1 MPRFY
6 LIARESWFQK
16 SIHPVECPITIGRG
30 SYNDLQIK
38 HLSVS
43 RQHARIVNEGDKL
56 IVEDLNSQNG
66 TLLNGHAVKRAELK
80 DGDTLT
86 FGKVD
91 FRVVSEPDDK
101 EDDLS
106 ETEIF
111 YKVFH
116 ERKSQEGVSQSIRLK
131 EAIAK
136 VPLFRDLPL
145 EARDFLVRRA
155 HLRIFEPTEFVFR
168 EGDRGKS
175 IYIVLDGEIEI
186 FTQDNYGTP
195 VPLAKMGPNSFF
207 GERAVL
213 SGKPRCAS
221 AVAVKETLICELP
234 VRIIKDL
241 LRVNAK
247 MRLLLEEYSNKRFR
261 AYVVMRENL
270 GIRERRI
277 HPRLNE
283 ELPVRLQFMKES
295 EDGEEENVT
304 VDVVSSDISVG
315 GVKLQVPGD
324 LFRGVDCLGKQVRL
338 SIELPKPFGE
348 VRSLGLIRSVQACDT
363 GDKTY
368 VGVEFYGMSPED
380 CQTLEKF
387 FTWDSS
393 I

>member
-1 MPRFY
+1 MSRFY
-6 LIARESWFQK
+6 LISRESWFQK
-16 SIHPVECPITIGRG
+16 SIHPLECPITIGRG

-43 RQHARIVNEGDKL
+43 RQHARIVNDGNKL
-56 IVEDLNSQNG
+56 IVEDLDSQNG
-66 TLLNGHAVKRAELK
+66 TLLNGHAVKKAELK
-80 DGDTLT
+80 DGDILT

-116 ERKSQEGVSQSIRLK
+116 ERKSAGGITESIRLK

-221 AVAVKETLICELP
+221 AVAIKETLVCELP
-234 VRIIKDL
+234 IGIIRDL
-241 LRVNAK
+241 LKVNPN
-247 MRLLLEEYSNKRFR
+247 MRLLLEEYSNKRFSS
-261 AYVVMRENL
+261 YVITRENL
-270 GIRERRI
+270 GITERRL
-277 HPRLNE
+277 HLRLNE
-283 ELPVRLQFMKES
+283 ELPVRLQFLREHPNGENES
-295 EDGEEENVT
+295 VS
-304 VDVVSSDISVG
+304 VDVVSTDISVG
-315 GVKLQVPGD
+315 GVKLEVPDD
-324 LFRGVDCLGKQVRL
+324 LFKGVDCLGKQVRVA
-338 SIELPKPFGE
+338 IELPKPLGE
-348 VRSLGLIRSVQACDT
+348 VRSLGIIRSVQASES
-363 GDKTY
+363 GKKTN

-380 CQTLEKF
+380 SQTLEKF
-387 FTWDSS
+387 FSWDSKV
-393 I
+393 

>member
-1 MPRFY
+1 MSRFY

-43 RQHARIVNEGDKL
+43 RQHARIVNDGNKL
-56 IVEDLNSQNG
+56 IVEDLDSQNG
-66 TLLNGHAVKRAELK
+66 TLLNGHAVKKAELK
-80 DGDTLT
+80 DGDILT

-91 FRVVSEPDDK
+91 FRVVSEPEDK
-101 EDDLS
+101 ENDLS
-106 ETEIF
+106 ETEVF
-111 YKVFH
+111 YKTFH
-116 ERKSQEGVSQSIRLK
+116 ERRTAGSITQSVRLK

-145 EARDFLVRRA
+145 EAREFLVQRA

-221 AVAVKETLICELP
+221 AVAMKETLVCELP
-234 VRIIKDL
+234 IAIIRDL
-241 LRVNAK
+241 LKVNPN
-247 MRLLLEEYSNKRFR
+247 MRLMLEEYSDKRFSC
-261 AYVVMRENL
+261 YTIMRENL
-270 GIRERRI
+270 GIAERRL
-277 HPRLNE
+277 HLRLNE
-283 ELPVRLQFMKES
+283 ELPVRLQFMKQHP
-295 EDGEEENVT
+295 DGENEHVS
-304 VDVVSSDISVG
+304 VDVTSTDISVG
-315 GVKLQVPGD
+315 GVKLEVPGD
-324 LFRGVDCLGKQVRL
+324 LFRGVDCLGQQVRVAV
-338 SIELPKPFGE
+338 ELPKPLGE
-348 VRSLGLIRSVQACDT
+348 VRSLGIIRSIQASDT
-363 GDKTY
+363 GDKTN
-368 VGVEFYGMSPED
+368 VGIEFYGMSPED
-380 CQTLEKF
+380 SQTLEKF
-387 FTWDSS
+387 FNWDSK

>member
-6 LIARESWFQK
+6 LISRESWFQK
-16 SIHPVECPITIGRG
+16 SIHPVECPISIGRG

-66 TLLNGHAVKRAELK
+66 TLLNGHAIKRAELK

-101 EDDLS
+101 GDDLS

-111 YKVFH
+111 FKVFH
-116 ERKSQEGVSQSIRLK
+116 ERKSSGGITHSIRLK

-145 EARDFLVRRA
+145 EARDFLIRRA
-155 HLRIFEPTEFVFR
+155 HLQIFQPTEFVFR

-195 VPLAKMGPNSFF
+195 VPIAKMGPNSFF
-207 GERAVL
+207 GERAL
-213 SGKPRCAS
+213 LTGKPRCAS
-221 AVAVKETLICELP
+221 AVAVKETLVCELP
-234 VRIIKDL
+234 IGIIRDL
-241 LRVNAK
+241 LKINPN
-247 MRLLLEEYSNKRFR
+247 MRFLLEEYSNKRFGC
-261 AYVVMRENL
+261 YVTLKENL
-270 GIRERRI
+270 GITERRL
-277 HPRLNE
+277 HLRLNE
-283 ELPVRLQFMKES
+283 ELPVKLQFMKETP
-295 EDGEEENVT
+295 DGEQENVA
-304 VDVVSSDISVG
+304 VDVVSTDISVG
-315 GVKLQVPGD
+315 GIKLKVPAD
-324 LFRGVDCLGKQVRL
+324 LFRGVDCLGKQVRVA
-338 SIELPKPFGE
+338 IELPKPLGE
-348 VRSLGLIRSVQACDT
+348 IRSLGLIRSVQT
-363 GDKTY
+363 GDSGNETN
-368 VGVEFYGMSPED
+368 VGIEFYGMSPED
-380 CQTLEKF
+380 SQMLEKF
-387 FTWDSS
+387 FSWDSR

>member
-6 LIARESWFQK
+6 LISRESWFQK

-91 FRVVSEPDDK
+91 FRVVSEPDDS
-101 EDDLS
+101 DSDLS

-111 YKVFH
+111 FKVFN
-116 ERKSQEGVSQSIRLK
+116 ERKSSGGITQSVRLK

-145 EARDFLVRRA
+145 ETREFLVRRA
-155 HLRIFEPTEFVFR
+155 HLRIYQPTEFVFR

-195 VPLAKMGPNSFF
+195 VPIAKMGPNSFF
-207 GERAVL
+207 GERAIIT
-213 SGKPRCAS
+213 GKPRCAS
-221 AVAVKETLICELP
+221 AVAVKETLVCELP
-234 VRIIKDL
+234 ISIIRDL
-241 LRVNAK
+241 LKVNPGI
-247 MRLLLEEYSNKRFR
+247 RLLLEEYSNKRFGC
-261 AYVVMRENL
+261 YVTLKENL
-270 GIRERRI
+270 GITERRL
-277 HPRLNE
+277 HLRLNE
-283 ELPVRLQFMKES
+283 ELPVQLQFIRERS
-295 EDGEEENVT
+295 DGSRENVT
-304 VDVVSSDISVG
+304 VNVVSSDISVG
-315 GVKLQVPGD
+315 GIKLKVPGE
-324 LFRGVDCLGKQVRL
+324 LFKGVDCLGKQVRL
-338 SIELPKPFGE
+338 SIELPKPLGE
-348 VRSLGLIRSVQACDT
+348 IRSLGLIRSVQAGES
-363 GDKTY
+363 GDITN
-368 VGVEFYGMSPED
+368 VGIEFYGMSPED
-380 CQTLEKF
+380 SQTLEKF
-387 FTWDSS
+387 FSWDSK